1 MIPLKTAI
9 FSNLDM
15 KVFWL
20 ELCTLLAA
28 FILNMFLSENL
39 LWIWNMTVVT
49 VLFKGDEAARG
60 TNRLRAFAPFV
71 I

>member
-1 MIPLKTAI
+1 
-9 FSNLDM
+9 M

-39 LWIWNMTVVT
+39 LWIWNVTVVA

-60 TNRLRAFAPFV
+60 TNR
-71 I
+71 

>member
-1 MIPLKTAI
+1 
-9 FSNLDM
+9 M

-20 ELCTLLAA
+20 ELCALKLYTLLAA

-39 LWIWNMTVVT
+39 LWIWNVTVVA
-49 VLFKGDEAARG
+49 VLFKGDEAGRG